1 MASEPIK
8 DIKSIY
14 LPPEATVEDFCPT
27 DIVCTST
34 GDGLYDGDDII
45 VP

>member
-1 MASEPIK
+1 MANEPVP
-8 DIKSIY
+8 DLKSIY
-14 LPPEATVEDFCPT
+14 LPPEVTIEAFFPC
-27 DIVCTST
+27 DIVCTSP